1 VAADLLESAGM
12 TASDMEEMYRLLAIA
27 KYDERYV
34 VPAAHRED
42 AAALSAQAGGCS
54 LDGDGGPGMSEFHP
68 AGVTGRR
75 SDGRLGLKLFVGKG
89 AAS

>member
-42 AAALSAQAGGCS
+42 AAALSAQADGCS

-68 AGVTGRR
+68 TGVTGRR
-75 SDGRLGLKLFVGKG
+75 GDGRLGLKLFVGKG